1 MLIFAIESL
10 EEAKS
15 TVIRQ
20 GEVVEGLKRHQG
32 VVTQT
37 SDPGEGM
44 VVKKQVAFCRRTP
57 CEHPRG
63 AHPQQDGH

>member
-1 MLIFAIESL
+1 M
-10 EEAKS
+10 
-15 TVIRQ
+15 
-20 GEVVEGLKRHQG
+20 EGLKRHQS

-37 SDPGEGM
+37 SDPGEGLAVKNNGKGM
-44 VVKKQVAFCRRTP
+44 VKKQVAFCRRTP